1 MFTHL
6 RFADDIVLV
15 SHDSKKLQTVLKKLN
30 KENKAVGLEPKKF
43 IVMFNEQING
53 EPEIKI
59 DQIPLK
65 IIIPYIYLGQLITT
79 LPNKEKEI
87 KRRISSGWQAFGRA
101 SRIFKSK
108 MPTSLKRR
116 VYNQC
121 IIPTK
126 TYGCET

>member
-79 LPNKEKEI
+79 LPNKEKE
-87 KRRISSGWQAFGRA
+87 KNR
-101 SRIFKSK
+101 
-108 MPTSLKRR
+108 
-116 VYNQC
+116 
-121 IIPTK
+121 
-126 TYGCET
+126 